1 MTPEPISQTTLPR
14 NALTVDVE
22 DWFQVSAFDGH
33 LARSAWTGCESRVER
48 NTGSLLELL
57 ATLGLRATFFTLGWV
72 AARHPHLVRAIAAAG
87 HEVASHGFDH
97 RRVGSLGPAEF
108 YADVRRSRL
117 LLEDVAGVPVR
128 GYRAPSFSLQPD
140 DARAYGLLAE
150 AGYRYSA
157 SVAPIRHDHYG
168 APDAARHPWRT
179 ASGVTEIPVSTVRLG
194 RRNWPCAG
202 GGFFR
207 LYPYALTRWCLRRI
221 NEAEGLPCNF
231 YLHPWEID
239 PDQPRVPGLS
249 PRTRVRHYLNL
260 SRTLPRLRRLL
271 QDFDWGRMDEVYAA

>member
-1 MTPEPISQTTLPR
+1 MTFDHTAFANAPT

-22 DWFQVSAFDGH
+22 DWFHVSAFDPY
-33 LARSAWTGCESRVER
+33 LRRSAWDCCESRVEH
-48 NTGSLLELL
+48 NTARLLDLL
-57 ATLGLRATFFTLGWV
+57 AGLGLRATFFTLGWV
-72 AARHPHLVRAIAAAG
+72 AMRHPQLVRRIAAAG

-97 RRVGSLGPAEF
+97 RRVGSMSRAAF
-108 YADVRRSRL
+108 HADVRNSRL

-128 GYRAPSFSLQPD
+128 GYRAPSFSLALRD
-140 DARAYGLLAE
+140 TAAYELLAE

-168 APDAARHPWRT
+168 DPAAPRYPCRT
-179 ASGVTEIPVSTVRLG
+179 PSGVLEIPVSTVRLG
-194 RRNWPCAG
+194 NRNWPCAG

-221 NEAEGLPCNF
+221 NEGEGRPCNF

-239 PDQPRVPGLS
+239 PGQPRVPGLG
-249 PRTRVRHYLNL
+249 PRTRVRHYLQL
-260 SRTLPRLRRLL
+260 SRTWPRLRRLL
-271 QDFDWGRMDEVYAA
+271 RDFRWGRMDEVYAA